1 MDLNHLL
8 IWLVCIS
15 CTANLVRGLQ
25 HYRTAGGWVV
35 VSSLILGFTLALWLR
50 QPQTAGLLSAAVW
63 VIFVVLP
70 LISFRR
76 TQVLAA
82 QYRFQAA
89 ARCAYLGRLFH
100 PFDGWWIYPSYLRAL
115 ALAQSGCPESIDRF
129 EHLKN
134 TASGLGQAAY
144 CNLFRVK
151 GDWEGLRRWVEQ
163 DITLKNLSRY
173 PRLISFYLQALGETK
188 ALNAMV
194 ETTDRFKGLLQK
206 VGQTDWDLGRLI
218 VFAYCGQ
225 PAMVSHLLQGTI
237 RTSRDRKFW
246 LATACSAA
254 GNVEVA
260 QADIDE
266 ILGSGD
272 LLYCP
277 TLQARTPWTCPDA
290 DLSDRSH
297 ALLRQWRPDI
307 DRASPS
313 VMTPA
318 ALKTSPVTLALIG
331 VNIIFFL
338 REIQRGSLDVLF
350 MLNSLRGISTPDQIL
365 LDHQEMLIQLGAL
378 VKYETVIDGEWSRI
392 LTATFLHYDI
402 SHLLFNML
410 GLAILG
416 PFVEKQLGRLR
427 FGLMY
432 FVAGVGSMGLVLQR
446 LDPRGLALGASG
458 AVMGVL
464 GAEAVILLLQWRRQP
479 SRFVRRRLRLIG
491 IVVASQTVF
500 DLITPEVSF
509 IGHISGLILGFIAG
523 LILQIRRGTQ

>member
-1 MDLNHLL
+1 MDLNRLL

-15 CTANLVRGLQ
+15 CTANLIRGLQ
-25 HYRTAGGWVV
+25 HYRTAGGWVA
-35 VSSLILGFTLALWLR
+35 VSGLILGLMWVLWLH
-50 QPQTAGLLSAAVW
+50 QPQTAGLLGGAVW

-89 ARCAYLGRLFH
+89 ARCAYFGRLFH
-100 PFDGWWIYPSYLRAL
+100 PFDGWWIYPGYLRAL
-115 ALAQSGCPESIDRF
+115 ALAQFGRPEAIGHF
-129 EHLKN
+129 ERLKN
-134 TASGLGQAAY
+134 TTSGLGQAAY

-163 DITLKNLSRY
+163 DITLENLSRY
-173 PRLISFYLQALGETK
+173 PRLISFYLQALGETN

-194 ETTDRFKGLLQK
+194 ETMDRFQSLLQK
-206 VGQTDWDLGRLI
+206 MGQIDWNLGRLI
-218 VFAYCGQ
+218 VFTYCGQ
-225 PAMVSHLLQGTI
+225 PAVVSHLLQGT
-237 RTSRDRKFW
+237 RTPRDRRFW
-246 LATACSAA
+246 LATACMAA
-254 GNVEVA
+254 GKPEVA

-266 ILGSGD
+266 ILDSGD
-272 LLYCP
+272 LLYYQ
-277 TLQARTPWTCPDA
+277 TLQARTQWSRSKS

-297 ALLRQWRPDI
+297 ALLRQWRPDV
-307 DRASPS
+307 DRAFPS
-313 VMTPA
+313 VTTSA
-318 ALKTSPVTLALIG
+318 SLKTSPVTLVLIG
-331 VNIIFFL
+331 INLLFFL
-338 REIQRGSLDVLF
+338 REIQGGSLDILF
-350 MLNSLRGISTPDQIL
+350 MLNSLRGISTPDQML
-365 LDHQEMLIQLGAL
+365 LAHQEMLIQLGAL
-378 VKYETVIDGEWSRI
+378 VKYETVINGEWSRV

-427 FGLMY
+427 FSLMY
-432 FVAGVGSMGLVLQR
+432 FVAGVGSMLLVLQG

-464 GAEAVILLLQWRRQP
+464 GAEAVILLLQWRRKP
-479 SRFVRRRLRLIG
+479 SRFAQRRLRLIG

-509 IGHISGLILGFIAG
+509 IGHISGLVLGFVAG
-523 LILQIRRGTQ
+523 LILQIRRGT